1 MKQCLTI
8 LNKPIFV
15 TDENMP
21 LVTHNRDDCG
31 DSHKDE
37 YNTLNTSN
45 VEETTFTAPYSTNK
59 QATSTSLTEKRE
71 KVKRDKPVALY
82 KQLDVKGDLD
92 FIDHK
97 QFELQKIK
105 LEPRIYGGLATTKRE
120 CH

>member
-1 MKQCLTI
+1 MKQYLTI

-97 QFELQKIK
+97 QFKITK
-105 LEPRIYGGLATTKRE
+105 NKIGTTDLWWFSNYKT
-120 CH
+120 